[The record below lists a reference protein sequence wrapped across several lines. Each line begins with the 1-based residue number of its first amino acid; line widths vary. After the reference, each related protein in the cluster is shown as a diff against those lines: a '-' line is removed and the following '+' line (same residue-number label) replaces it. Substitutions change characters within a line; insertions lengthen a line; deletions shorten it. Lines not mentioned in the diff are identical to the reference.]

1 LSSLLIIS
9 VFSSQT
15 DSHGGQQINEFGGYS
30 LAHKG
35 KALDPNNVY
44 NPEDSGYTNES
55 IYPKLAQ
62 YTEAARRRHGDDFD
76 PATEPLDTDLVMRL
90 GGGKQHGRYWMANS
104 AIDSSSVPRLSEIRA
119 RSTSSSDIPI
129 APRQQSSAQIM
140 AALQVS
146 TVLFVVHWFYT
157 CALPLH
163 CLNLT
168 GVIL

>member
-1 LSSLLIIS
+1 

-15 DSHGGQQINEFGGYS
+15 DSHGGQEINEFTGYS

-35 KALDPNNVY
+35 KARAPGNVY
-44 NPEDSGYTNES
+44 NPADGADAYTNES
-55 IYPKLAQ
+55 VYPKLAQ

-104 AIDSSSVPRLSEIRA
+104 AIESSSVPRLSEIRA

-129 APRQQSSAQIM
+129 APRQQSSAQMM